1 MEGIKEAIA
10 FITNLAVKAEKPETI
25 QINGRTYCTKDL
37 RRYDAAD
44 KADPIK
50 ATTLTSL
57 VDYIK
62 ESREELR
69 ERMII
74 QVVSATKVLLYS
86 GLLPERD
93 RETLF
98 EVDALLPQFDYG
110 REYEQEAFLVSMQSC
125 FAPSDDREAVTVL
138 ASNIV
143 NTQQATYSDDGISQQ
158 AVIKTGVTTKEAALV
173 PNPVKLIPYRTFLE
187 VEQPAS
193 EFVFRISEGRGSGIQ
208 ARGSGR
214 RPLEVSGRGQRETL
228 PRGETGRHSQP
239 GAADHNCIRNRP
251 GGLPRALPPA

>member
-1 MEGIKEAIA
+1 MDGI
-10 FITNLAVKAEKPETI
+10 
-25 QINGRTYCTKDL
+25 TKQT
-37 RRYDAAD
+37 RRQSYDGIL
-44 KADPIK
+44 PRSGERFK

-62 ESREELR
+62 ESRDELR
-69 ERMII
+69 DRMII

-98 EVDALLPQFDYG
+98 EVNALLPSFEYG

-125 FAPSDDREAVTVL
+125 FARNDDREAVTIM

-143 NTQQATYSDDGISQQ
+143 NTQQGTFSDDGVSQQ
-158 AVIKTGVTTKEAALV
+158 AIIKTGVTTKDAALV
-173 PNPVKLIPYRTFLE
+173 PNPVNLIPYRTFLE

-193 EFVFRISEGRGSGIQ
+193 DFIFRIGEGRGG
-208 ARGSGR
+208 A
-214 RPLEVSGRGQRETL
+214 PVFKLV
-228 PRGETGRHSQP
+228 
-239 GAADHNCIRNRP
+239 AAD
-251 GGLPRALPPA
+251 GGLWKSQAVANVKHYLMDALAEIPDRQRITIIA

>member
-1 MEGIKEAIA
+1 MDGIKEAIKY
-10 FITNLAVKAEKPETI
+10 ISEMAVKAEAPEVLEI
-25 QINGRTYCTKDL
+25 DGKTYCTKSL
-37 RRYDAAD
+37 NRYDKEP
-44 KADPIK
+44 KAEAIE

-74 QVVSATKVLLYS
+74 QVISPTRVQLYS

-93 RETLF
+93 RELLF
-98 EVDALLPQFDYG
+98 EVNALLPRFEYG
-110 REYEQEAFLVSMQSC
+110 DEYEQEAFLVSMQSC
-125 FAPSDDREAVTVL
+125 FLPSEHREAVTFV

-143 NTQQATYSDDGISQQ
+143 NTQTAAFSDDGMTQQ
-158 AVIKTGVTTKEAALV
+158 AVVKTGITSKENALV

-193 EFVFRISEGRGSGIQ
+193 EFVFRVSEGRGG
-208 ARGSGR
+208 A
-214 RPLEVSGRGQRETL
+214 PTFKLV
-228 PRGETGRHSQP
+228 
-239 GAADHNCIRNRP
+239 AAD
-251 GGLPRALPPA
+251 GGLWKSQAVDNVKKYLVEALADIPNREQLTIIA

>member
-10 FITNLAVKAEKPETI
+10 YITGLAVKAEKPETI
-25 QINGRTYCTKDL
+25 EINGRTYCTKDL

-44 KADPIK
+44 KAEPIK

-69 ERMII
+69 DRMII

-86 GLLPERD
+86 GLLAERD

-98 EVDALLPQFDYG
+98 EVNALLPQFEYG
-110 REYEQEAFLVSMQSC
+110 REYDQESFLVAMQSC
-125 FAPSDDREAVTVL
+125 FQKTDDREAVTIM

-143 NTQQATYSDDGISQQ
+143 NTQQGTFSDDGVSQQ
-158 AVIKTGVTTKEAALV
+158 AIIKTGVTTKDAAFV
-173 PNPVKLIPYRTFLE
+173 PNPVSLIRTAHFWKFRSLRATSCSE
-187 VEQPAS
+187 SARDAAEPLPSSWWLLTVAS
-193 EFVFRISEGRGSGIQ
+193 GSL
-208 ARGSGR
+208 R
-214 RPLEVSGRGQRETL
+214 RWTM
-228 PRGETGRHSQP
+228 
-239 GAADHNCIRNRP
+239 
-251 GGLPRALPPA
+251 

>member
-10 FITNLAVKAEKPETI
+10 YITGLAVKAEKPETI
-25 QINGRTYCTKDL
+25 EINGRTYCTKDL

-44 KADPIK
+44 KAEPIK

-69 ERMII
+69 DRMII

-86 GLLPERD
+86 GLLAERD

-98 EVDALLPQFDYG
+98 EVNALLPQFEYG
-110 REYEQEAFLVSMQSC
+110 REYDQESFLVAMQSC
-125 FAPSDDREAVTVL
+125 FQRTDDREAVTIM

-143 NTQQATYSDDGISQQ
+143 NTQQGTFSDDGVSQQ
-158 AVIKTGVTTKEAALV
+158 AIIKTGVTTKDAAFV
-173 PNPVKLIPYRTFLE
+173 PNPVNLIPYRTFLE
-187 VEQPAS
+187 VPQPAS
-193 EFVFRISEGRGSGIQ
+193 DFVFRISEGRGG
-208 ARGSGR
+208 A
-214 RPLEVSGRGQRETL
+214 PAFKLV
-228 PRGETGRHSQP
+228 
-239 GAADHNCIRNRP
+239 AAD
-251 GGLPRALPPA
+251 GGLWKSQAVDNVKNYLVKALADVPEREKITIIA

>member
-10 FITNLAVKAEKPETI
+10 YIAKLAVEAEKPEQI
-25 QINGRTYCTKDL
+25 EINGRTYCTKSL
-37 RRYDAAD
+37 NRYDRPDMAE
-44 KADPIK
+44 PIK

-69 ERMII
+69 DRTII

-98 EVDALLPQFDYG
+98 EVNALLPQFEYG
-110 REYEQEAFLVSMQSC
+110 REYDQESFLISMQSC
-125 FAPSDDREAVTVL
+125 FKESEDREAVTIL

-143 NTQQATYSDDGISQQ
+143 NTQEATFSDNGTTQQ
-158 AVIKTGVTTKEAALV
+158 AVMKTGITTKDNVLV
-173 PNPVKLIPYRTFLE
+173 PNPVHLIPYRTFLE
-187 VEQPAS
+187 VEQPGS
-193 EFVFRISEGRGSGIQ
+193 DFVFRVSEGRGG
-208 ARGSGR
+208 A
-214 RPLEVSGRGQRETL
+214 PVFKLV
-228 PRGETGRHSQP
+228 
-239 GAADHNCIRNRP
+239 AAD
-251 GGLPRALPPA
+251 GGIWKAQAVENVKSYLVEALKDMPDREKITIIA

>member
-1 MEGIKEAIA
+1 MEGIKQAIE
-10 FITNLAVKAEKPETI
+10 FITNLAVKAETPKTI
-25 QINGRTYCTKDL
+25 EINGRTYCTKEL
-37 RRYDAAD
+37 RRYDKAD
-44 KADPIK
+44 KADPIR

-62 ESREELR
+62 ESRHELR

-74 QVVSATKVLLYS
+74 QVVSATEVQLYS

-98 EVDALLPQFDYG
+98 EVNALLPCFEYG

-125 FAPSDDREAVTVL
+125 FAPSDDREAVTIL

-158 AVIKTGVTTKEAALV
+158 AVIKTGITTKENALV

-193 EFVFRISEGRGSGIQ
+193 EFVFRISEGRGG
-208 ARGSGR
+208 A
-214 RPLEVSGRGQRETL
+214 PTFKLV
-228 PRGETGRHSQP
+228 
-239 GAADHNCIRNRP
+239 AAD
-251 GGLPRALPPA
+251 GGLWKSQAVDNVKRYLVAALADIPDREQITIIA

>member
-10 FITNLAVKAEKPETI
+10 FVTGLAVKAEKPEVV

-44 KADPIK
+44 KAEAIK

-69 ERMII
+69 DRMII
-74 QVVSATKVLLYS
+74 QVISATKVLLYS

-98 EVDALLPQFDYG
+98 EVNALLPQFEYG
-110 REYEQEAFLVSMQSC
+110 REYDQESFLVSMQSC
-125 FAPSDDREAVTVL
+125 FMPSEDREAVTIL
-138 ASNIV
+138 ASNITNTQEQAYSDNGV
-143 NTQQATYSDDGISQQ
+143 TQQA
-158 AVIKTGVTTKEAALV
+158 VMKTGITTKENVLV
-173 PNPVKLIPYRTFLE
+173 PNPVNLIPYRTFLE

-193 EFVFRISEGRGSGIQ
+193 DFIFRIGEGRGG
-208 ARGSGR
+208 A
-214 RPLEVSGRGQRETL
+214 PAFKLV
-228 PRGETGRHSQP
+228 
-239 GAADHNCIRNRP
+239 AAD
-251 GGLPRALPPA
+251 GGLWKSQAVENVKKYLTEALKDIPDRDQITIIA